1 MRLLNFSVG
10 RVQTVQ
16 IGTEVVKTAHLK
28 APVEEPWVI
37 TKNGAENDQRAV
49 HPDKI
54 YAFARSAYDYW
65 GEHLGVDPEK
75 WPDGFFGEN
84 LTLDDLDETDVRVG
98 DEFMLGDQVKLV
110 VSGARTPCV
119 KLAWRL
125 NQPRSF
131 QKTFAQSRHTG
142 VYLDV
147 MTPGVVR
154 PGDTLK
160 RVSHDRDMPSVAD
173 VCDFIGGHD
182 APPLAPLLK
191 LLDFNEL
198 SPANR
203 LLLGAKKEIAE
214 KAVDA
219 AENRWRGWRPFVI
232 SSIDEEAEKIKSFTL
247 KSEDGEALCQMRPGQ
262 HVSVRMTKDNGEKV
276 IRTWSLSAFG
286 YEPDQ
291 YKITVLRQEGAGS
304 QLLHDLRIGGV
315 VELRAPSGDF
325 TLDMGSFHPVVLIAA
340 GIGVTPL
347 MAMLEAH
354 LQKNE
359 PGYVRL
365 IYGARKPQAMAFRD
379 KLEELKKKHP
389 PFQATYVFSRAKE
402 EGCLE
407 GRVTPDLVKQSLSDL
422 HVLLGGKRIDIPWF
436 EADFYICGP
445 NSFCV
450 DMKESLIQG
459 GGNPSHIHTE
469 EFSAIIT
476 DDVDIE
482 SARVLFQRSGKEARW
497 AASENLSLLELAEAA
512 GAELNYDCRSGTCL
526 TCKTQVVEGMTTA
539 DFGDGTALMCVGRP
553 KTTSLVI
560 DA

>member
-16 IGTEVVKTAHLK
+16 IGTEIVKTAHLK
-28 APVEEPWVI
+28 APVKEPWVI
-37 TKNGAENDQRAV
+37 TQTGAENDQRAV
-49 HPDKI
+49 HPDKL

-65 GEHLGVDPEK
+65 GEYLGVDPEK

-84 LTLDDLDETDVRVG
+84 LTLDDLDETQVRVG
-98 DEFMLGDQVKLV
+98 DVFTLGGEVKLV

-131 QKTFAQSRHTG
+131 QKVFAQSRRSG

-147 MTPGVVR
+147 LTPGVVR
-154 PGDTLK
+154 PGDTLS
-160 RVSHDRDMPSVAD
+160 RISHDPDMPSVAD
-173 VCDFIGGHD
+173 VCDFIGGHK

-191 LLDFNEL
+191 LLNFEKL

-214 KAVDA
+214 RALDA
-219 AENRWRGWRPFVI
+219 AENRWRGWRPFVV
-232 SSIDEEAEKIKSFTL
+232 SSIAEEAENIKSFTL
-247 KSEDGEALCQMRPGQ
+247 KPEDGGALCQMRAGQ
-262 HVSVRMTKDNGEKV
+262 HVNVRLTRDTGEKIV
-276 IRTWSLSAFG
+276 RTWSLSAFA

-291 YKITVLRQEGAGS
+291 YRITVLRQEGEGSRRLHELKAG
-304 QLLHDLRIGGV
+304 DV
-315 VELRAPSGDF
+315 VELRAPSGAF

-354 LQKNE
+354 LQKKE

-365 IYGARKPQAMAFRD
+365 IYGAKTPQDMAFRD
-379 KLEELKKKHP
+379 VIDDLERKHAS
-389 PFQATYVFSRAKE
+389 FQTTYVFSRSKE
-402 EGCLE
+402 DDCGQ
-407 GRVTPDLVKQSLSDL
+407 GRVTPDLVKQSLGDL
-422 HVLLGGKRIDIPWF
+422 HVTLGGKRIDLPWF

-445 NSFCV
+445 DSFCH
-450 DMKESLIQG
+450 DMKEALVQG

-469 EFSAIIT
+469 EFSAPVT
-476 DDVDIE
+476 GETEIE
-482 SARVLFQRSGKEARW
+482 SARVFFRKSEKEACWR
-497 AASENLSLLELAEAA
+497 ASDNLSLLELAEAA
-512 GAELNYDCRSGTCL
+512 GVELASDCRAGACL
-526 TCKTQVVEGMTTA
+526 TCKAGVLEGRTTA
-539 DFGDGTALMCVGRP
+539 DLGDGTALLCISRP
-553 KTTSLVI
+553 KTGALTLDV
-560 DA
+560 